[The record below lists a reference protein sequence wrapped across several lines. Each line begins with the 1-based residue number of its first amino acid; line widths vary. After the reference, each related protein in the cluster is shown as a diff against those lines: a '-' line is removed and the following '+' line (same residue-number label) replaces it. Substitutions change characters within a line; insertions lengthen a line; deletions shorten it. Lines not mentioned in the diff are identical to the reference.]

1 MTDIRTEKARMEA
14 ARLDRQFR
22 EEDERQLAADLTTI
36 FNTET
41 GRRLLLRLI
50 EWSGVFFPAPTDDTE
65 RKAAMREGARNLG
78 LRILQTVRDAVPD
91 AFRTAEAEREAVE
104 ADRKRRRDEA
114 QKALSAAIDA
124 ARQPKKKE

>member
-1 MTDIRTEKARMEA
+1 MTDIRTEKARLEV

-22 EEDERQLAADLTTI
+22 EEDERQLAADLVTI

-41 GRRLLLRLI
+41 GRRILLRLV
-50 EWSGVFFPAPTDDTE
+50 EWSGMFFPAPAEDTD

-78 LRILQTVRDAVPD
+78 LRIMQAVRDAVPD

-104 ADRKRRRDEA
+104 ADRKRRRQEV
-114 QKALSAAIDA
+114 QKELSAAIDA
-124 ARQPKKKE
+124 AKPKKKE